1 MLQRVLAVSFAQ
13 VLRSVFVILLP
24 LAFIALIAWA
34 TAGSAT
40 GNTSDPMR
48 AALWLW
54 LGSHLT
60 PFHITSNEITGYL
73 SYLPIG
79 AVILPWLSM
88 RVGYRR
94 VVAVIENKKM
104 SRAYFILTY
113 LITYSLLALIASN
126 SQVSVD
132 YPRGIAILIFIL
144 FLATTTV
151 NFETLVKLPTQIFL
165 IMLGLSGLVFSLNLL
180 LNFSIAKNLTI
191 VLHPGIIG
199 GILLLLL
206 QILYLPNLFFATLSY
221 ILGSGFS
228 LGSATDIT
236 PFIFNLR
243 EIPAIPALAALP
255 AGKFPWMITFSIM
268 LFGYALINLN
278 KIKGL
283 SIDKKSKKQLNL
295 RFLLLSVI
303 GSVILAFIS
312 SGSLISANMNPVG
325 VNPLRIG
332 AIVFVHIFLAFLVI
346 QYLPKLFKIKDKQSR
361 LAT

>member
-1 MLQRVLAVSFAQ
+1 MVARRFLITLQQ
-13 VLRSVFVILLP
+13 VIRSILIILFP
-24 LAFIALIAWA
+24 LAFITLFAWA
-34 TAGSAT
+34 TAGST
-40 GNTSDPMR
+40 YGTTSDPMR

-151 NFETLVKLPTQIFL
+151 NFETLVELPTQIFL

-206 QILYLPNLFFATLSY
+206 QILYLPNLFFATCSY

-255 AGKFPWMITFSIM
+255 AGKFPWMVTFSIM
-268 LFGYALINLN
+268 LFGYALINLT

-346 QYLPKLFKIKDKQSR
+346 QYLPKLFKKKDKQSR

>member
-1 MLQRVLAVSFAQ
+1 MVARRFLITLQQ
-13 VLRSVFVILLP
+13 VIRSILIILFP
-24 LAFIALIAWA
+24 LAFITLFAWA
-34 TAGSAT
+34 TAGST
-40 GNTSDPMR
+40 YGTTSDPMR

-88 RVGYRR
+88 RVGYGR

-151 NFETLVKLPTQIFL
+151 NFETLIKLPTQIFL
-165 IMLGLSGLVFSLNLL
+165 IMLGLSGLVFSLSLL
-180 LNFSIAKNLTI
+180 LNFSIAKNLTVI
-191 VLHPGIIG
+191 LHPGIIG
-199 GILLLLL
+199 GILLLL
-206 QILYLPNLFFATLSY
+206 FATFSY

-255 AGKFPWMITFSIM
+255 AGKFPWMITLSIM

-278 KIKGL
+278 KIKAL
-283 SIDKKSKKQLNL
+283 NIDKKSQQQLHL
-295 RFLLLSVI
+295 RFLLLSVF
-303 GSVILAFIS
+303 GSAILAFVS

-332 AIVFVHIFLAFLVI
+332 AIVFVHIVLAFLVI
-346 QYLPKLFKIKDKQSR
+346 QYLPKLFKKKDKQSR

>member
-1 MLQRVLAVSFAQ
+1 MVARRFLITLQQ
-13 VLRSVFVILLP
+13 VIRSVLIILFP
-24 LAFIALIAWA
+24 LAFITLFAWA
-34 TAGSAT
+34 TAGST
-40 GNTSDPMR
+40 NGTTSDPMR

-73 SYLPIG
+73 SYLPLG

-88 RVGYRR
+88 RVGFRR

-132 YPRGIAILIFIL
+132 YPRGIAILLFLL

-151 NFETLVKLPTQIFL
+151 NFETLVKLPGQLFL

-180 LNFSIAKNLTI
+180 VNFSIAKNLTI

-199 GILLLLL
+199 GILLLMV
-206 QILYLPNLFFATLSY
+206 QILYLPNLFFSTFSY

-228 LGSATDIT
+228 LGTATDIT

-243 EIPAIPALAALP
+243 EIPAIPVLAALP
-255 AGKFPWMITFSIM
+255 AGKFPWIITLSIM
-268 LFGYALINLN
+268 LFVYALINLN
-278 KIKGL
+278 KIKAL
-283 SIDKKSKKQLNL
+283 DIDKKSKQQLYL
-295 RFLLLSVI
+295 RFLIISVL
-303 GSVILAFIS
+303 GSAILAFVS

-332 AIVFVHIFLAFLVI
+332 AIVFGHILLAFI
-346 QYLPKLFKIKDKQSR
+346 ATQYFPKLFKKKVKQSR
-361 LAT
+361 LTT

>member
-1 MLQRVLAVSFAQ
+1 MVARRFLITLQQ
-13 VLRSVFVILLP
+13 VIRSVLIILFP
-24 LAFIALIAWA
+24 LAFITLFAWA
-34 TAGSAT
+34 TAGST
-40 GNTSDPMR
+40 NGTTSDPMR

-73 SYLPIG
+73 SYLPLG

-132 YPRGIAILIFIL
+132 YPRGIAILLFLL

-151 NFETLVKLPTQIFL
+151 NFEILVKLPGQLFL

-180 LNFSIAKNLTI
+180 VNFSIAKNLTI

-199 GILLLLL
+199 GILLLMV
-206 QILYLPNLFFATLSY
+206 QILYLPNLFFSTFSY

-236 PFIFNLR
+236 PFIFNLL
-243 EIPAIPALAALP
+243 EIPAIPVLAALP
-255 AGKFPWMITFSIM
+255 AGKFPWIITLSIM
-268 LFGYALINLN
+268 LFVYALINLN
-278 KIKGL
+278 KIKAL
-283 SIDKKSKKQLNL
+283 DIDKKSKQQLYL
-295 RFLLLSVI
+295 RFLIISVL
-303 GSVILAFIS
+303 GSAILAFVS

-332 AIVFVHIFLAFLVI
+332 AIVFGHILLAFI
-346 QYLPKLFKIKDKQSR
+346 ATQYFPKLFKKKVKQSR
-361 LAT
+361 LTT

>member
-1 MLQRVLAVSFAQ
+1 MVARRFLITLQQ
-13 VLRSVFVILLP
+13 VIRSILIILFP
-24 LAFIALIAWA
+24 LAFITLFAWA
-34 TAGSAT
+34 TAGST
-40 GNTSDPMR
+40 NGTTSDPMR

-73 SYLPIG
+73 SYLPLG

-88 RVGYRR
+88 RVGFRR

-132 YPRGIAILIFIL
+132 YPRGIAILLFLL

-151 NFETLVKLPTQIFL
+151 NFETLVKLPGQLFL

-180 LNFSIAKNLTI
+180 VNFSIAKNLTI

-199 GILLLLL
+199 GILLLMV
-206 QILYLPNLFFATLSY
+206 QILYLPNLFFSTFSY

-243 EIPAIPALAALP
+243 EIPAIPVLAALP
-255 AGKFPWMITFSIM
+255 AGKFPWIITLSIM
-268 LFGYALINLN
+268 LFVYALINLN
-278 KIKGL
+278 KIKAL
-283 SIDKKSKKQLNL
+283 DIDKKSKQQLYL
-295 RFLLLSVI
+295 RFLIISVL
-303 GSVILAFIS
+303 GSAILAFVS

-332 AIVFVHIFLAFLVI
+332 AIVFGHILLAFI
-346 QYLPKLFKIKDKQSR
+346 ATQYFPKLFKKKVKQSR
-361 LAT
+361 LTT

>member
-1 MLQRVLAVSFAQ
+1 
-13 VLRSVFVILLP
+13 
-24 LAFIALIAWA
+24 
-34 TAGSAT
+34 
-40 GNTSDPMR
+40 MR

-94 VVAVIENKKM
+94 VVAVIENKKI

-180 LNFSIAKNLTI
+180 LNFSIAKNLSI

-303 GSVILAFIS
+303 GSAILAFIS

-346 QYLPKLFKIKDKQSR
+346 QYLPKLFKKKDKQSR

>member
-1 MLQRVLAVSFAQ
+1 MVARRFLITLQQ
-13 VLRSVFVILLP
+13 VIRSVLIILFP
-24 LAFIALIAWA
+24 LAFITLFAWA
-34 TAGSAT
+34 TAGST
-40 GNTSDPMR
+40 NGTTSDPMR

-73 SYLPIG
+73 SYLPLG

-88 RVGYRR
+88 RVGFRR

-132 YPRGIAILIFIL
+132 YPRGIAILLFLL

-151 NFETLVKLPTQIFL
+151 NFEILVKLPGQLFL

-180 LNFSIAKNLTI
+180 VNFSIAKNLTI

-199 GILLLLL
+199 GILLLMV
-206 QILYLPNLFFATLSY
+206 QILYLPNLFFSTFSY

-243 EIPAIPALAALP
+243 EIPAIPVLAALP
-255 AGKFPWMITFSIM
+255 AGKFPWIITLSIM
-268 LFGYALINLN
+268 LFVYALINLN
-278 KIKGL
+278 KIKAL
-283 SIDKKSKKQLNL
+283 DIDKKSKQQLYL
-295 RFLLLSVI
+295 RFLIISVL
-303 GSVILAFIS
+303 GSAILAFVS

-332 AIVFVHIFLAFLVI
+332 AIVFGHILLAFI
-346 QYLPKLFKIKDKQSR
+346 ATQYFPKLFKKKVKQSR
-361 LAT
+361 LTT

>member
-1 MLQRVLAVSFAQ
+1 MVARRFFITLQQ
-13 VLRSVFVILLP
+13 VIRSILIIVFP
-24 LAFIALIAWA
+24 LAFITLFAWA
-34 TAGSAT
+34 TAGST
-40 GNTSDPMR
+40 YGTTSDPMR

-79 AVILPWLSM
+79 AVILPWLSI

-113 LITYSLLALIASN
+113 LITYSILALIASN

-132 YPRGIAILIFIL
+132 YSRGIVILIFLL

-151 NFETLVKLPTQIFL
+151 NFETLVKLPIQMFL
-165 IMLGLSGLVFSLNLL
+165 IMLGVSGIVFTLNLL
-180 LNFSIAKNLTI
+180 LNFSIAKNLTV

-199 GILLLLL
+199 GILLLIL
-206 QILYLPNLFFATLSY
+206 QILYLPNLFFATFSY

-255 AGKFPWMITFSIM
+255 AGKFPWMITLSIM
-268 LFGYALINLN
+268 MFGYALINLK
-278 KIKGL
+278 KIKTL
-283 SIDKKSKKQLNL
+283 NIDKKSKQQLHL
-295 RFLLLSVI
+295 RFLLLSVL
-303 GSVILAFIS
+303 GTAILAFVS

-332 AIVFVHIFLAFLVI
+332 AIVFVHILLAFLVI
-346 QYLPKLFKIKDKQSR
+346 HFLPRMFKKKNKQE
-361 LAT
+361 

>member
-1 MLQRVLAVSFAQ
+1 
-13 VLRSVFVILLP
+13 
-24 LAFIALIAWA
+24 
-34 TAGSAT
+34 
-40 GNTSDPMR
+40 
-48 AALWLW
+48 
-54 LGSHLT
+54 
-60 PFHITSNEITGYL
+60 
-73 SYLPIG
+73 
-79 AVILPWLSM
+79 M

-94 VVAVIENKKM
+94 VVAVIENKKI

-303 GSVILAFIS
+303 GSAILAFIS

-346 QYLPKLFKIKDKQSR
+346 QYLPKLFKKKDKQSR

>member
-1 MLQRVLAVSFAQ
+1 MVARRFLITLQQ
-13 VLRSVFVILLP
+13 VIRSVLIILFP
-24 LAFIALIAWA
+24 LAFITLFAWA
-34 TAGSAT
+34 TAGST
-40 GNTSDPMR
+40 NGTTSDPMR

-73 SYLPIG
+73 SYLPLG

-88 RVGYRR
+88 RVGFRR
-94 VVAVIENKKM
+94 IVAVIENKKM

-132 YPRGIAILIFIL
+132 YPRGIAILLFLL

-151 NFETLVKLPTQIFL
+151 NFEILVKLPGQLFL
-165 IMLGLSGLVFSLNLL
+165 IMLGLSGLIFSLNLL
-180 LNFSIAKNLTI
+180 VNFSIAKNLTI

-199 GILLLLL
+199 GILLLMV
-206 QILYLPNLFFATLSY
+206 QILYLPNLFFSTFSY

-243 EIPAIPALAALP
+243 EIPAIPVLAALP
-255 AGKFPWMITFSIM
+255 AGKFPWIITLSIM
-268 LFGYALINLN
+268 LFVYALINLN
-278 KIKGL
+278 KIKAL
-283 SIDKKSKKQLNL
+283 DIDKKSKQQLYL
-295 RFLLLSVI
+295 RFLIISVL
-303 GSVILAFIS
+303 GSAILAFVS

-332 AIVFVHIFLAFLVI
+332 AIVFGHILLAFI
-346 QYLPKLFKIKDKQSR
+346 ATQYFPKLFKKKVKQSR
-361 LAT
+361 LTT

>member
-1 MLQRVLAVSFAQ
+1 MVARRFLITLQQ
-13 VLRSVFVILLP
+13 VIRSILIILFP
-24 LAFIALIAWA
+24 LAFITLFAWA
-34 TAGSAT
+34 TAGST
-40 GNTSDPMR
+40 YGTTSDPMR

-73 SYLPIG
+73 SYLPLG

-113 LITYSLLALIASN
+113 LICYLLLALIASN

-132 YPRGIAILIFIL
+132 YLRGIAVLIFLL

-151 NFETLVKLPTQIFL
+151 NFETLVKLPGQMFL
-165 IMLGLSGLVFSLNLL
+165 IMLGFSGVLFSLNLL
-180 LNFSIAKNLTI
+180 LNFSIAKNLTV

-199 GILLLLL
+199 GILLLFL
-206 QILYLPNLFFATLSY
+206 QILYLPNLFFATFSY

-255 AGKFPWMITFSIM
+255 AGRFPWMITLSIM

-278 KIKGL
+278 KIKVL
-283 SIDKKSKKQLNL
+283 DIDKKSKQQLNL
-295 RFLLLSVI
+295 RFLLLSVL
-303 GSVILAFIS
+303 GSAILAFIS

-332 AIVFVHIFLAFLVI
+332 AIVFVHILLAFLVI
-346 QYLPKLFKIKDKQSR
+346 HYLPKLFKKKDMQSR

>member
-1 MLQRVLAVSFAQ
+1 
-13 VLRSVFVILLP
+13 
-24 LAFIALIAWA
+24 
-34 TAGSAT
+34 
-40 GNTSDPMR
+40 
-48 AALWLW
+48 
-54 LGSHLT
+54 
-60 PFHITSNEITGYL
+60 
-73 SYLPIG
+73 
-79 AVILPWLSM
+79 M

-94 VVAVIENKKM
+94 VVAVIENKKI

-126 SQVSVD
+126 SQVAVD

-165 IMLGLSGLVFSLNLL
+165 IMLGLSGLVFSWNLL

-206 QILYLPNLFFATLSY
+206 QILYLPNLFFATFSY

-303 GSVILAFIS
+303 GSAILAFIS

-346 QYLPKLFKIKDKQSR
+346 QYLPKLFKKKDKQSR

>member
-1 MLQRVLAVSFAQ
+1 MVARRFLITLQQ
-13 VLRSVFVILLP
+13 VIRSVLIILFP
-24 LAFIALIAWA
+24 LAFITLFAWA
-34 TAGSAT
+34 TAGST
-40 GNTSDPMR
+40 NGTTSDPMR

-73 SYLPIG
+73 SYLPLG

-88 RVGYRR
+88 RVGFRR

-104 SRAYFILTY
+104 SRAYFIFTY

-132 YPRGIAILIFIL
+132 YPRGIAILLFLL

-151 NFETLVKLPTQIFL
+151 NFEILVKLPGQLFL

-180 LNFSIAKNLTI
+180 VNFSIAKNLTI

-199 GILLLLL
+199 GILLLMM
-206 QILYLPNLFFATLSY
+206 QILYLPNLFFSTFSY

-243 EIPAIPALAALP
+243 EIPAIPVLAALP
-255 AGKFPWMITFSIM
+255 AGKFPWIITLSIM
-268 LFGYALINLN
+268 LFVYALINLN
-278 KIKGL
+278 KIKAL
-283 SIDKKSKKQLNL
+283 DIDKKSKQQLYL
-295 RFLLLSVI
+295 RFLIISVL
-303 GSVILAFIS
+303 GSAILAFVS

-332 AIVFVHIFLAFLVI
+332 AIVFGHILLAFI
-346 QYLPKLFKIKDKQSR
+346 ATQYFPKLFKKKVKQSR
-361 LAT
+361 LTT

>member
-1 MLQRVLAVSFAQ
+1 MVARRFLITLQQ
-13 VLRSVFVILLP
+13 VIRSVLIILFP
-24 LAFIALIAWA
+24 LAFITLFAWA
-34 TAGSAT
+34 TAGST
-40 GNTSDPMR
+40 NGTTSDPMR

-73 SYLPIG
+73 SYLPLG

-88 RVGYRR
+88 RVGFRR
-94 VVAVIENKKM
+94 IVAVIENKKM

-132 YPRGIAILIFIL
+132 YPRGIAILLFLL

-151 NFETLVKLPTQIFL
+151 NFEILVKLPGQLFL

-180 LNFSIAKNLTI
+180 VNFSIAKNLTI

-199 GILLLLL
+199 GILLLMV
-206 QILYLPNLFFATLSY
+206 QILYLPNLFFSTFSY

-243 EIPAIPALAALP
+243 EIPAIPVLAALP
-255 AGKFPWMITFSIM
+255 AGKFPWIITLSIM
-268 LFGYALINLN
+268 LFVYALINLN
-278 KIKGL
+278 KIKAL
-283 SIDKKSKKQLNL
+283 DIDKKSKQQLYL
-295 RFLLLSVI
+295 RFLIISVL
-303 GSVILAFIS
+303 GSAILAFVS

-332 AIVFVHIFLAFLVI
+332 AIVFGHILLAFI
-346 QYLPKLFKIKDKQSR
+346 ATQYFPKLFKKKVKQSR
-361 LAT
+361 LTT

>member
-1 MLQRVLAVSFAQ
+1 
-13 VLRSVFVILLP
+13 
-24 LAFIALIAWA
+24 
-34 TAGSAT
+34 
-40 GNTSDPMR
+40 
-48 AALWLW
+48 
-54 LGSHLT
+54 
-60 PFHITSNEITGYL
+60 
-73 SYLPIG
+73 
-79 AVILPWLSM
+79 M

-206 QILYLPNLFFATLSY
+206 QILYLPNLFFATFSY

-255 AGKFPWMITFSIM
+255 AGRFPWMITFSIM

-283 SIDKKSKKQLNL
+283 SIDKKSKKQLHL

-325 VNPLRIG
+325 VNPIRIG
-332 AIVFVHIFLAFLVI
+332 AVVFVHIVLAFLVI

>member
-1 MLQRVLAVSFAQ
+1 
-13 VLRSVFVILLP
+13 
-24 LAFIALIAWA
+24 
-34 TAGSAT
+34 
-40 GNTSDPMR
+40 
-48 AALWLW
+48 
-54 LGSHLT
+54 
-60 PFHITSNEITGYL
+60 
-73 SYLPIG
+73 
-79 AVILPWLSM
+79 M

-180 LNFSIAKNLTI
+180 LNFSIAKNLII

-206 QILYLPNLFFATLSY
+206 QILYLPNLFFATFSY

-303 GSVILAFIS
+303 GSAILAFIS

-325 VNPLRIG
+325 VNPIRIG

-346 QYLPKLFKIKDKQSR
+346 QYLPKLFKKKDKQSR

>member
-1 MLQRVLAVSFAQ
+1 MVARRFLITLQQ
-13 VLRSVFVILLP
+13 VIRSILIILFP
-24 LAFIALIAWA
+24 LAFITLFAWA
-34 TAGSAT
+34 TAGST
-40 GNTSDPMR
+40 YGTTSDPMR

-94 VVAVIENKKM
+94 VVAVIENKKI

-151 NFETLVKLPTQIFL
+151 NFEILVKLPTQIFL

-303 GSVILAFIS
+303 GSAILAFIS

-346 QYLPKLFKIKDKQSR
+346 QYLPKLFKKKDKQSR